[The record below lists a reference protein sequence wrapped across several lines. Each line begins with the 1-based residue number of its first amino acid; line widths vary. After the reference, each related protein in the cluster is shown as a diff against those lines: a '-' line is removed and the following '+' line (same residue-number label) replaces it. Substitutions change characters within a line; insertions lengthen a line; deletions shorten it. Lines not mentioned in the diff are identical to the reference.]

1 MDDAFDLAEA
11 VISRR
16 SRTGIEALAT
26 WVGGDPVRFDEAWSI
41 MQSGPRRASEC
52 AAWLVDKCLVRW
64 PDLLIPYQAAA
75 LDMLRINYHQAV
87 HRCLAKHLGSISIDE
102 SLRIPLLEYC
112 FEAVPNRSA
121 PIAIRAHCMSVAWA
135 ISAREPALRESLGDL
150 LRSVQ
155 VDASPGIRSRS
166 RKILRK
172 IESS

>member
-1 MDDAFDLAEA
+1 M
-11 VISRR
+11 
-16 SRTGIEALAT
+16 TEALAET
-26 WVGGDPVRFDEAWSI
+26 LATAAIAGGGILAFLMLSLFFVKTFLVIGRPNQLLVFSGRENTLDDGTKVGWHYIAG
-41 MQSGPRRASEC
+41 GRR
-52 AAWLVDKCLVRW
+52 
-64 PDLLIPYQAAA
+64 
-75 LDMLRINYHQAV
+75 
-87 HRCLAKHLGSISIDE
+87 
-102 SLRIPLLEYC
+102 LRIPLLEYC